1 MTDEEKKERQ
11 RIYWRRWRERHPDKS
26 REYVEKWKNSNPDKL
41 AQNAVH
47 LEKKFKI
54 KKEGFRCTIGTLNR
68 FLLTTCY
75 IEGKVTLVRTT
86 LESMKSIRQAMLTD
100 IRAWIESQDMWDKK
114 QRIFIVDTPSY
125 DDTVKTKVN
134 VISFQYTMLRRGV
147 WNTNG
152 LVKQWHE
159 LHKGLEP
166 FVEHHY
172 QVIKKAVEDNGTRMI
187 NKLDKLEDAPS
198 LADEGLTISPTAE
211 P

>member
-11 RIYWRRWRERHPDKS
+11 RLYGKRWRERHPEKIRINS
-26 REYVEKWKNSNPDKL
+26 EKQREK
-41 AQNAVH
+41 NAVH
-47 LEKKFKI
+47 LEKKFNI

-68 FLLTTCY
+68 FLLSTCY

-86 LESMKSIRQAMLTD
+86 LESIKSIRQAMLTD

-159 LHKGLEP
+159 LHKSLEP

-187 NKLDKLEDAPS
+187 NKLDKLEDSPS
-198 LADEGLTISPTAE
+198 LADEGLTISPTSE